1 MPAQA
6 RLVALAP
13 ELAPVSLSLNS
24 LAIYLG
30 SATGAAVGALVIA
43 HASVRRLGWVA
54 ISLAALLTVLG
65 TGQGDKPP
73 IPPPRA

>member
-24 LAIYLG
+24 SGIYLG

-43 HASVRRLGWVA
+43 HASVGRLG
-54 ISLAALLTVLG
+54 
-65 TGQGDKPP
+65 
-73 IPPPRA
+73 